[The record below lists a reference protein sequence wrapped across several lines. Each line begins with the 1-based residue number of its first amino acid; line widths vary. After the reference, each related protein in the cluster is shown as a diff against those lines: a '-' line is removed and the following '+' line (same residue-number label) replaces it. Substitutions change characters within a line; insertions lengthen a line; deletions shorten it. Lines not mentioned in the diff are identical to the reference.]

1 MLVLAIE
8 SSCDEFSIALVEDG
22 HKNLYMETLSQVE
35 LHAKFGGVI
44 PELASREHAK
54 YFLIV
59 LEKINNYLNNN
70 WESVDAIAV
79 TVGPGLSGS
88 LLVGIQVAKVLAN
101 ILQKPLIPVHH
112 ILGHIFSTNL
122 SAKIEFPYLALVVS
136 GGHTELVYCSDAQHF
151 ETLGATRD
159 DAVGEVY
166 DKVAKKLGLQY
177 PGGPLID
184 KLATLGEVEFQFTTP
199 KIDDALAFSFSG
211 VKSAIINLINTKQQK
226 GEEIPIHNIA
236 ASFQEFVVAEL
247 LSKLEK
253 AMHQYPVKMVGLCG
267 GVSAN
272 SALRTRFTE
281 LGKQYNEKLF
291 VIPEMKYCGD
301 NAAMIGAAAYYLK
314 PLSNIE
320 AGNKLECYPNISII
334 DFMKENGNLRRK
346 K

>member
-1 MLVLAIE
+1 
-8 SSCDEFSIALVEDG
+8 
-22 HKNLYMETLSQVE
+22 
-35 LHAKFGGVI
+35 
-44 PELASREHAK
+44 
-54 YFLIV
+54 
-59 LEKINNYLNNN
+59 
-70 WESVDAIAV
+70 
-79 TVGPGLSGS
+79 
-88 LLVGIQVAKVLAN
+88 
-101 ILQKPLIPVHH
+101 
-112 ILGHIFSTNL
+112 
-122 SAKIEFPYLALVVS
+122 
-136 GGHTELVYCSDAQHF
+136 
-151 ETLGATRD
+151 
-159 DAVGEVY
+159 
-166 DKVAKKLGLQY
+166 
-177 PGGPLID
+177 
-184 KLATLGEVEFQFTTP
+184 
-199 KIDDALAFSFSG
+199 
-211 VKSAIINLINTKQQK
+211 
-226 GEEIPIHNIA
+226 
-236 ASFQEFVVAEL
+236 VAEL